1 MAAPH
6 RLIQMNV
13 WSPVAGTILGR
24 IRSCVLVEGVS
35 LRVGFKVSKVHTRL
49 SVSLPHNFELRM

>member
-1 MAAPH
+1 
-6 RLIQMNV
+6 MNV